1 MRRVEDMGK
10 IHELFQKDIYR
21 KIEEVIKVDQA
32 DEETVKNEIEEYIVT
47 DSIKDH
53 YRRVLDQYNLGRTS
67 PSEGIGIW
75 ISGFFGSGKS
85 SFAKILGYTL
95 STRRVMGKNAAD
107 IFIERAQDERITD
120 LLKIIN
126 STIPTHAVIFDVS
139 MDRGVRTANER
150 ITEVMYKALLRELG
164 YAEDFDLAE
173 LEMTFEERGE
183 LEEFIQLYE
192 QIFTKE
198 PWSKA
203 KKRGSRAISEASR
216 ILHEMDSKTYPTAE
230 SWATS
235 IGKNGRADIS
245 ANRLAERSFELMDR
259 RKKGQALVFIIDE
272 VGQYISRSV
281 DKMLDLQAVVQAFGR
296 EGKNRVKA
304 KKAVAPAWI
313 VVTSQEKLDEIVSSL
328 DSRKIEMARLKD
340 RFPINV
346 DLSPADIAEITVKRV
361 LQKTPPSETFLG
373 NLFDKFEGRLNT
385 NCKLEST
392 SVKSEVTKLDF
403 INFYPYLPHYIDLSI
418 DIVSGIRLQPG
429 AQRHIGGSNRTIIK
443 QAQEMLV
450 NPKTNLGEQPIGK
463 LVTMD
468 KVYDLVEGNLT
479 TEKRRDIA
487 DIGNAFLEHP
497 FYLQVAKTICIL
509 EFTKKLPRTAKNIAA
524 FLYEDMNGEYLF
536 PQVEEAAKELVNANY
551 IKATDEGYKLQTLQ
565 EKKWDLDRK
574 KIEIKPADRNKIKQ
588 SILDDTFDHNVRNY
602 RYSSKTFKLGL
613 KVDDVGIGTEGDIPL
628 KVIVSEDSVDFE
640 EKKKQSREES
650 RDPKKENDIFLVFG
664 LNTEIHDLV
673 EELHRSNEMISNY
686 DRIASQGKIKPE
698 DSTCLVDEKRKKDS
712 IQRDLRAKFKQVIS
726 TGVIYF
732 QGVEN
737 DNSGLGTNLPDILK
751 TFLDRKIKS
760 LYPKLEMG
768 NVKLKGGEAEKIL
781 NAVNLNGLPPVFYE
795 GGEGLGLVAK
805 EDGKYVLKSSAS
817 IGEEIL
823 NYIGGKHAYGEKV
836 TGKDIESNFGGIGYG
851 WDLDLLK
858 VVLASLFRG
867 GIIEITYQGKRFTSY
882 MDPEARKPFATNPA
896 FRASSF
902 APSKPID
909 IKVLADAARNYEAI
923 TGEEVDVEKEAI
935 IQAFKK
941 LVAEEKE
948 NLTKIHATVSAHSLP
963 VKDFIDTYMETLDG
977 IKKADPEDCIKILA
991 EEGISF
997 KADRD
1002 KAKRIAAAINDST
1015 LQTLRKARITLVQ
1028 KCPVLK
1034 ERDVENG
1041 ELEELEKNLKG
1052 FLEAESFY
1060 ERLTD
1065 ISSTMKLISDR
1076 YEKLYIDLHKER
1088 TSTYQQVIEEI
1099 KSHVD
1104 WSTIT
1109 EEQQDIILASILK
1122 KLCVDETGTGGG
1134 GVPLDK
1140 DGVLCS
1146 KCRASIGQIESDIEA
1161 APSLK
1166 TKALEKI
1173 LEATQPEEKFEKI
1186 RISTFFGTSVNSIDE
1201 LEKGIQNLKEHIE
1214 KLLAEGKKV
1223 ILE

>member
-1 MRRVEDMGK
+1 MEKV
-10 IHELFQKDIYR
+10 HELFQKDIYR

-32 DEETVKNEIEEYIVT
+32 DEETVKNEIEEYVVT

-53 YRRVLDQYNLGRTS
+53 YRHVLDQYNLGRTS

-95 STRRVMGKNAAD
+95 STRKVMGRNAAD
-107 IFIERAQDERITD
+107 LFIERAQDERITD
-120 LLKIIN
+120 LLKVIN

-173 LEMTFEERGE
+173 LEITLEERGE
-183 LEEFIQLYE
+183 LEEFVKLYE
-192 QIFTKE
+192 QTYTND

-203 KKRGSRAISEASR
+203 KKRVSRAPSEASR
-216 ILHEMDSKTYPTAE
+216 IMHEMDPKTYPTAD
-230 SWATS
+230 SWIIS
-235 IGKNGRADIS
+235 IGEKGRADIS
-245 ANRLAERSFELMDR
+245 ANLLAERSFELMDR

-385 NCKLEST
+385 NCKLERT

-479 TEKRRDIA
+479 TEKRRDIT

-524 FLYEDMNGEYLF
+524 FLYEDLNGEYLLL
-536 PQVEEAAKELVNANY
+536 QVEEAAKELIRANY

-565 EKKWDLDRK
+565 EKDWDSERK

-588 SILDDTFDHNVRNY
+588 YILDNVFDHNVRNY
-602 RYSSKTFKLGL
+602 KYSSKTFKLGL
-613 KVDDVGIGTEGDIPL
+613 KVDDVSIGAEGDIPI
-628 KVIVSEDSVDFE
+628 KVVVAEDSGDFE
-640 EKKKQSREES
+640 DKKKQSREES

-664 LNTEIHDLV
+664 LNTEIHDLI
-673 EELHRSNEMISNY
+673 EELNRSNEMISKY

-698 DSTCLVDEKRKKDS
+698 ESTCLVDEKRRKES
-712 IQRDLRAKFKQVIS
+712 IQKELIAKFKKVIS

-732 QGVEN
+732 QGVET
-737 DNSGLGTNLPDILK
+737 DNSGLGTNLPEILK
-751 TFLDRKIKS
+751 VFLDLKIKS

-781 NAVNLNGLPPVFYE
+781 NAINLNGLPSVFYD
-795 GGEGLGLVAK
+795 GDEGLGLVVK
-805 EDGKYVLKSSAS
+805 EDGKYVLKSSVSTA
-817 IGEEIL
+817 EEIL
-823 NYIGGKHAYGEKV
+823 NYIGGKHEYGEKV
-836 TGKDIESNFGGIGYG
+836 TGKDLENKFGGIGYG

-867 GIIEITYQGKRFTSY
+867 GAIEVTYQGRRFTSY
-882 MDPEARKPFATNPA
+882 REPEARRPFDTNPA

-902 APSKPID
+902 APSKQID
-909 IKVLADAARNYEAI
+909 IKVLANAARNYEAI
-923 TGEEVDVEKEAI
+923 TGEEVDVEKEVI
-935 IQAFKK
+935 NQAFRK
-941 LVAEEKE
+941 LASEEKE
-948 NLTKIHATVSAHSLP
+948 NLIKVRANANAYSLP
-963 VKDFIDTYMETLDG
+963 IKDFIDTYTENLDG
-977 IKKADPEDCIKILA
+977 IMNADPEDCIKTLE

-997 KADRD
+997 KAERD
-1002 KAKRIAAAINDST
+1002 KAKRIAAAMNDT
-1015 LQTLRKARITLVQ
+1015 TFETLRKARVTLTQ

-1034 ERDVENG
+1034 ESSIENG

-1065 ISSTMKLISDR
+1065 ISSTLKLLSNP
-1076 YEKLYIDLHKER
+1076 YEKLYIDLHEER
-1088 TSTYQQVIEEI
+1088 ASAYQQIVEEL
-1099 KSHVD
+1099 KGHVD
-1104 WSTIT
+1104 WANLT
-1109 EEQQDIILASILK
+1109 EEQQNVILSPVLK
-1122 KLCVDETGTGGG
+1122 KLCADETDCGEKS
-1134 GVPLDK
+1134 VSLDK

-1146 KCRASIGQIESDIEA
+1146 KCHASIGQIESDVVA

-1166 TKALEKI
+1166 IKALEEI
-1173 LEATQPEEKFEKI
+1173 LKATQPEEIFEKI
-1186 RISTFFGTSVNSIDE
+1186 KISSFFGTSVSSIDE
-1201 LEKGIQNLKEHIE
+1201 LDKGIQNLKEQIE

>member
-1 MRRVEDMGK
+1 MEKV
-10 IHELFQKDIYR
+10 HELFQKNIYR

-53 YRRVLDQYNLGRTS
+53 YRHVLDQYNLGRTS

-95 STRRVMGKNAAD
+95 STRKVMGKNVAD
-107 IFIERAQDERITD
+107 IFIERAQDEKITD
-120 LLKIIN
+120 LLKVIN

-173 LEMTFEERGE
+173 LEMTLEERGE
-183 LEEFIQLYE
+183 LEEFVLLYE
-192 QIFTKE
+192 HTYTKD

-203 KKRGSRAISEASR
+203 KKRVSRAPSEASR
-216 ILHEMDSKTYPTAE
+216 ILHEMDPKTYPTAD
-230 SWATS
+230 SWIIS
-235 IGKNGRADIS
+235 RGEKGRADIS
-245 ANRLAERSFELMDR
+245 ANLLAERSFELMDR

-296 EGKNRVKA
+296 EGKNQVKA

-385 NCKLEST
+385 NCKLERT

-403 INFYPYLPHYIDLSI
+403 INFYPYLPHYIDLSV

-479 TEKRRDIA
+479 TEKRKDIA
-487 DIGNAFLEHP
+487 DIGNAFSEHP

-524 FLYEDMNGEYLF
+524 FLYEDVNGDYLF
-536 PQVEEAAKELVNANY
+536 PQVEEAAKELIHANY
-551 IKATDEGYKLQTLQ
+551 IKSTDEGYKLQTLQ
-565 EKKWDLDRK
+565 EKDWDLTRK

-613 KVDDVGIGTEGDIPL
+613 KVDDVGIGAEGDIPI
-628 KVIVSEDSVDFE
+628 KVIVAEDSVDFE

-650 RDPKKENDIFLVFG
+650 RDPKKDNDIFLVFG
-664 LNTEIHDLV
+664 
-673 EELHRSNEMISNY
+673 Y

-698 DSTCLVDEKRKKDS
+698 ESTCLVDEKRKKDS

-795 GGEGLGLVAK
+795 GREGLGLVAK

-817 IGEEIL
+817 IGEEII

-836 TGKDIESNFGGIGYG
+836 TGKDIENNFGGIGYG

-858 VVLASLFRG
+858 VVIASLFRG

-882 MDPEARKPFATNPA
+882 MDPEARKPFAANPA

-935 IQAFKK
+935 VQAFKK
-941 LVAEEKE
+941 LVAEENE
-948 NLTKIHATVSAHSLP
+948 NLTKIHATVSAYSLP

-977 IKKADPEDCIKILA
+977 IKKADPEDCIKRLA

-1002 KAKRIAAAINDST
+1002 KAKRIADAINDST

-1034 ERDVENG
+1034 ERGVENG

-1109 EEQQDIILASILK
+1109 EEQQGIILVSILK
-1122 KLCVDETGTGGG
+1122 KLCADETGTVGG

-1146 KCRASIGQIESDIEA
+1146 KCCASIGQIESDIEA

-1186 RISTFFGTSVNSIDE
+1186 RISTFFGTSVSSIDE